1 LTEQGAETREKVRVV
16 VVRAVEGLQ
25 RATGLRVGEALGVAR
40 EVEEPVEKVVH
51 EVVEDLKA
59 EKKKDD

>member
-1 LTEQGAETREKVRVV
+1 LTEQGAETREKAKVG

-40 EVEEPVEKVVH
+40 DVEERVERVVH
-51 EVVEDLKA
+51 EVVEELKA
-59 EKKKDD
+59 AEKNKD